1 LPNIKQRNEGRRK
14 KQRKKNY
21 LNGAVIKE
29 HAFDNGGKILKMWI
43 KVDEFIAE
51 LKKIEKKGSVNLV
64 ISKRLEVSKKGIT
77 HSMYEDT
84 YKPKETDRQVNKNDE
99 DDDDDYPF

>member
-1 LPNIKQRNEGRRK
+1 MQG
-14 KQRKKNY
+14 KKNY

-51 LKKIEKKGSVNLV
+51 LKKIEKNGSVNLV
-64 ISKRLEVSKKGIT
+64 ISKKLEVSKKGIT
-77 HSMYEDT
+77 PSMYEDT
-84 YKPKETDRQVNKNDE
+84 YKPKEIDRQVNNDDE

>member
-1 LPNIKQRNEGRRK
+1 MQG
-14 KQRKKNY
+14 KKNY

-84 YKPKETDRQVNKNDE
+84 YKPKEIDRQVNNDDE
-99 DDDDDYPF
+99 DDDDVLPF